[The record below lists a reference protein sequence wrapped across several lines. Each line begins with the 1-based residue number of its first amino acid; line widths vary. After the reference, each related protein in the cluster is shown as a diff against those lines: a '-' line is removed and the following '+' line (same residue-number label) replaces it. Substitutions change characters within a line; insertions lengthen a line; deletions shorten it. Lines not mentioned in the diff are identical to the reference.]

1 MFDCL
6 LPCLPRARQ
15 RRQQHQEAAERSR
28 QREAELDARERRLQE
43 REAAERRGYEIRVE
57 KRILDHKLSFCD
69 AVKSLETALGV
80 WGGREGREE
89 CGRDA
94 LREARRLVE
103 DLPWSAK
110 SAMAALIKIGEV
122 ARSCDREAACAVK
135 AAERAVRDVVVLR
148 CHSHDNPWERSAF
161 FLNAEQAF
169 GQPLVWNLKIELCVA
184 FDNLFI
190 VQKEKAQAHAK
201 ATAELKAKAAAQAA
215 TAKLKAKAKGSGGL
229 TCYWRTLEEVD

>member
-57 KRILDHKLSFCD
+57 KRILEHKWSICD

-135 AAERAVRDVVVLR
+135 AAERAVRDVVVVR
-148 CHSHDNPWERSAF
+148 CQSQDNLEDRF
-161 FLNAEQAF
+161 VFLLNAEDAF
-169 GQPLVWNLKIELCVA
+169 G
-184 FDNLFI
+184 
-190 VQKEKAQAHAK
+190 
-201 ATAELKAKAAAQAA
+201 
-215 TAKLKAKAKGSGGL
+215 
-229 TCYWRTLEEVD
+229 